1 MVTELIVKG
10 LVKPRGKLADIAQ
23 LILDDDE
30 TIVSDVRAFFVQF
43 GSEGNNLMNQ
53 LPDILANLHSRSM
66 PESEFREISEF
77 LFDQFQSKEK
87 QIEQLVEKLCSR
99 FKEDDPQIW
108 TQVALT
114 ISVMAPSERSMKK
127 IIENAHLFKEK
138 LENLEIRDYLLAM
151 PRKARE
157 NTKLYNKACY
167 ANQPTLKKFGALDSL
182 ETLSNRVSRKR
193 SLRN

>member
-1 MVTELIVKG
+1 MKG

-23 LILDDDE
+23 LILDEDE

-77 LFDQFQSKEK
+77 LFEQFQSKEK

-127 IIENAHLFKEK
+127 IIENAHLFKDK
-138 LENLEIRDYLLAM
+138 LENLEIRDYLLTM

-167 ANQPTLKKFGALDSL
+167 PFFVYQPTLRRRGNEHVLAFFQPGNSG
-182 ETLSNRVSRKR
+182 
-193 SLRN
+193 